1 MGLNRYTSAKHDAL
15 LREAHTA
22 IAEGQIV
29 VGLCPKKIVD
39 LVMEI
44 QDERDD
50 KEAALRNLR
59 DAKAALAATLD
70 YLAEQPETTEL
81 LSLRALVEVELAE
94 VEQTE
99 NED

>member
-1 MGLNRYTSAKHDAL
+1 MVLNQDTSAGHTAL
-15 LREAHTA
+15 MHEACTA
-22 IAEGQIV
+22 IAEGQTV
-29 VGLCPKKIVD
+29 VGICPKKIVD
-39 LVMEI
+39 LIIEI
-44 QDERDD
+44 QDEKDD
-50 KEAALRNLR
+50 KEAARRNLR

-70 YLAEQPETTEL
+70 YLASQPETTEL